1 MKTDWSYAIR
11 TDLFFFLLLFSF
23 FFVNNLQYG
32 FICKYCATDENTGEK
47 ERKKEKHMMNP
58 RKQWYCKNTEQG

>member
-1 MKTDWSYAIR
+1 MPSGLIY
-11 TDLFFFLLLFSF
+11 FFYYYYFPF

-58 RKQWYCKNTEQG
+58 RKQ